1 MSCHMSNTIPSTQA
15 LPFVSPRSCSAH
27 PEAEKPSKHELVH
40 THKLQKWTSSWR
52 ARPRPRS
59 ATRAA
64 SSRLSACLG
73 VPVGLVPRLSLLCQS
88 VLGIA
93 FCVEHQRPPHAPFVI
108 RERIGLCPFHTNV
121 IRKQSLIGTRPR
133 LHRGLQHRIV
143 VGLQEGH
150 EIGLVVR
157 PPPHVFV
164 LIKIA
169 VLPRCVPLGAGF
181 RWL

>member
-27 PEAEKPSKHELVH
+27 PEAEKPCKHELVH
-40 THKLQKWTSSWR
+40 TQEFLKSTSSWR
-52 ARPRPRS
+52 ARPLPRS
-59 ATRAA
+59 STRAA

-73 VPVGLVPRLSLLCQS
+73 VPVVLVPRLSLLCQS

-108 RERIGLCPFHTNV
+108 RERIGLCPFHTDV
-121 IRKQSLIGTRPR
+121 ICKQSLIGTRPR
-133 LHRGLQHRIV
+133 LHRGLQLRIV

-169 VLPRCVPLGAGF
+169 VLPHCVPLGTGF